1 MPLFMP
7 SRFHSAPVR
16 AEMRALDLRERRLP
30 YGTMVMSVI
39 AGANAASVIAMLIGL

>member
-1 MPLFMP
+1 MPFFMP

-39 AGANAASVIAMLIGL
+39 AGANAASVIAMLVGL